1 MNILPQELNIGI
13 DMLKRFV
20 ASRIMKVFVFA
31 VMLITS
37 GNELI
42 SNFYELGVHHGVV
55 LFAVFQL
62 MKALSEFYEA
72 ADILEET

>member
-1 MNILPQELNIGI
+1 MNVLPQKLNIGI
-13 DMLKRFV
+13 NMLKRFV
-20 ASRIMKVFVFA
+20 ASRIVKVFVFT
-31 VMLITS
+31 VMLITT

-42 SNFYELGVHHGVV
+42 SNFYELGAHHGIA

-72 ADILEET
+72 ADILEGT

>member
-1 MNILPQELNIGI
+1 M
-13 DMLKRFV
+13 
-20 ASRIMKVFVFA
+20 FA

-62 MKALSEFYEA
+62 MKTLSEFYEA

>member
-1 MNILPQELNIGI
+1 
-13 DMLKRFV
+13 
-20 ASRIMKVFVFA
+20 
-31 VMLITS
+31 MLITT

-42 SNFYELGVHHGVV
+42 SNFYELGAHHGIA

-72 ADILEET
+72 ADILEGT

>member
-1 MNILPQELNIGI
+1 
-13 DMLKRFV
+13 MLKRFV

-42 SNFYELGVHHGVV
+42 SNFHELGVHHGVV